1 MPYIEST
8 SDSRQ
13 RATGVQMAKSTT
25 VQKARAPQGAKRVA
39 QAFFDELETI
49 SDDKQTE
56 VGKAAQA
63 MIRETL
69 IARRDKAK
77 AAKLKS
83 RASKAAPTGRQGTKA
98 GSKTQPATSA
108 RKAPRRR
115 RTALSQPEPGE
126 TQNGAENAG
135 ET

>member
-1 MPYIEST
+1 
-8 SDSRQ
+8 
-13 RATGVQMAKSTT
+13 MAKSTT

-77 AAKLKS
+77 AAKLKL
-83 RASKAAPTGRQGTKA
+83 RVLAGPATGRQGAIA
-98 GSKTQPATSA
+98 GRKTRVATSA

-115 RTALSQPEPGE
+115 TAFSQPEPGE
-126 TQNGAENAG
+126 TENGAENAG